1 LHGDP
6 VSLTHERMI
15 NRGRGSPQH
24 PPTAP
29 NRHVFSQ
36 RDFGRH
42 GKSQFHDRP
51 FRERGLGVKE
61 NSTASQILSKSGHRP
76 SIEMNRQWQVHFETL
91 RASSFQTTFKTMF
104 KTIRICVHR
113 PSLPDPVRGSVHT
126 AP

>member
-6 VSLTHERMI
+6 VSLTHVRMAVL
-15 NRGRGSPQH
+15 GRGGPQD
-24 PPTAP
+24 PSTTP
-29 NRHVFSQ
+29 NRHVFPQ
-36 RDFGRH
+36 RDFRGH

-113 PSLPDPVRGSVHT
+113 PSLRDPVRGSVHAT
-126 AP
+126 P